1 MYNEN
6 MIEYAKGNED
16 IETIWDN
23 LKRGIGIIKIG
34 PGIEINQDSFHALS
48 SMFAIGDENAEKH
61 RLEQLIHRL
70 EQLIQR
76 LEDPSTKLGS
86 WYEMFFQKVEDK
98 LERKRYIRE
107 LVECIAG
114 NNEFVDKEEY
124 IERLLEGSDVTSGT
138 EQKRNQAA
146 ALNQL
151 LKEFSEEEKSGILCR
166 IEQLEQLLCI
176 LKKNI
181 QGGLQLED
189 VEALEKNLPN
199 WKKQIRLMKACLEQM
214 E

>member
-6 MIEYAKGNED
+6 MIEYAKGYED

-23 LKRGIGIIKIG
+23 LKKGIGWNSILGSI
-34 PGIEINQDSFHALS
+34 
-48 SMFAIGDENAEKH
+48 SMMGLGGDGNTVKH
-61 RLEQLIHRL
+61 KMEQLT
-70 EQLIQR
+70 QR

-86 WYEMFFQKVEDK
+86 WYKMFFQEVEDE

-107 LVECIAG
+107 LVEGLAG
-114 NNEFVDKEEY
+114 DNEFVDQEEY

-151 LKEFSEEEKSGILCR
+151 SKEFPEEEKSGILCR

>member
-6 MIEYAKGNED
+6 GIEYAKGNED

-23 LKRGIGIIKIG
+23 LKWGIGWSSLF
-34 PGIEINQDSFHALS
+34 GISGIVDRSD
-48 SMFAIGDENAEKH
+48 DENTVKH
-61 RLEQLIHRL
+61 KM

-76 LEDPSTKLGS
+76 LEDSSTKLGS
-86 WYEMFFQKVEDK
+86 WYKMFFQEVEDK

-107 LVECIAG
+107 LVECIAKK
-114 NNEFVDKEEY
+114 NEFVDPEEY

-151 LKEFSEEEKSGILCR
+151 SKEFPEEEKSGILCR